1 MGSYVN
7 LPDKSLRII
16 ILTLNK
22 EFDENDIDIE
32 GNDIFE
38 EDTVNL
44 IDATLEYF
52 GVVGSTNSRGQDVEL
67 YSYFISL
74 CLLNPNYLDKNVPIQ
89 RPRLNKYEVI
99 HSESSRVWQTTTYRT
114 VIPSYIELDANM
126 VNDLRSIE
134 LYDYWDGKI
143 IYENV
148 DDSESTGDEVD
159 EINMIRE

>member
-1 MGSYVN
+1 MGNYVN
-7 LPDKSLRII
+7 LSDKSLRVI

-22 EFDENDIDIE
+22 EFDENNIGIE

-52 GVVGSTNSRGQDVEL
+52 GIGGQDIEL

-74 CLLNPNYLDKNVPIQ
+74 CLLNPDYLDKNVPIQ

-99 HSESSRVWQTTTYRT
+99 HDESSRVYKTTTYKT
-114 VIPSYIELDANM
+114 VIPSYIELDKNM
-126 VNDLRSIE
+126 VNDLRGIE
-134 LYDYWDGKI
+134 LYDYWDGEI
-143 IYENV
+143 ISDYV
-148 DDSESTGDEVD
+148 DESETTDDEVQ
-159 EINMIRE
+159 EINRIRE

>member
-1 MGSYVN
+1 MGNYVN
-7 LPDKSLRII
+7 LPDKTLRII

-22 EFDENDIDIE
+22 EFDENNIDIE
-32 GNDIFE
+32 GNTIFE

-52 GVVGSTNSRGQDVEL
+52 GIKDQTIEL

-159 EINMIRE
+159 EINRIRE

>member
-22 EFDENDIDIE
+22 EFDENDIDVE
-32 GNDIFE
+32 GNTIFE

-52 GVVGSTNSRGQDVEL
+52 GIKDQTIEL

-74 CLLNPNYLDKNVPIQ
+74 CLLNPDYLDKNVPIQ
-89 RPRLNKYEVI
+89 RPKLNKYEVI
-99 HSESSRVWQTTTYRT
+99 HDESSRVWQTTTYRT

-134 LYDYWDGKI
+134 LYDYWEGEE
-143 IYENV
+143 IYNHV
-148 DDSESTGDEVD
+148 DDSESMDDDVK
-159 EINMIRE
+159 EINIIRE

>member
-7 LPDKSLRII
+7 LPDKSLRVI

-22 EFDENDIDIE
+22 EFDENNIDIE

-38 EDTVNL
+38 EDTVTL
-44 IDATLEYF
+44 IDKTLEYF
-52 GVVGSTNSRGQDVEL
+52 GIGGQDIEL

-74 CLLNPNYLDKNVPIQ
+74 CLLNPDYLDKNVPIQ
-89 RPRLNKYEVI
+89 RPKLNKYEVI
-99 HSESSRVWQTTTYRT
+99 HDESSRVWQTTTYRT
-114 VIPSYIELDANM
+114 VIPSYIELDKNM
-126 VNDLRSIE
+126 VNDLRLIE

-148 DDSESTGDEVD
+148 DDSESMDDDVR

>member
-7 LPDKSLRII
+7 LPDKSLRVI

-22 EFDENDIDIE
+22 EFDENNIDIE

-38 EDTVNL
+38 EDTVTL
-44 IDATLEYF
+44 IDKTLEYF
-52 GVVGSTNSRGQDVEL
+52 GIGGQDIEL

-74 CLLNPNYLDKNVPIQ
+74 CLLNPDYLDKNVPIQ
-89 RPRLNKYEVI
+89 RPKLNKYEVI
-99 HSESSRVWQTTTYRT
+99 HDESSRLWQTTTYRT

-126 VNDLRSIE
+126 VNGLRSIE

-148 DDSESTGDEVD
+148 DDSQAMDDDVK
-159 EINMIRE
+159 EINMIQE

>member
-1 MGSYVN
+1 MANYVN
-7 LPDKSLRII
+7 LPDKSLRVI

-44 IDATLEYF
+44 IDKTLEYF
-52 GVVGSTNSRGQDVEL
+52 GIGGQDIEL

-74 CLLNPNYLDKNVPIQ
+74 CLLNPDYLDKNVPIQ

-99 HSESSRVWQTTTYRT
+99 HNESSRVWQTTTYRT
-114 VIPSYIELDANM
+114 VIPSYIELDKNM
-126 VNDLRSIE
+126 VNDLRGIE
-134 LYDYWDGKI
+134 LYDYWDGEEI
-143 IYENV
+143 SNDV
-148 DDSESTGDEVD
+148 DDSESMDDEVK
-159 EINMIRE
+159 EINRIRE

>member
-1 MGSYVN
+1 MGNYVN

-22 EFDENDIDIE
+22 EFDENNIDIE
-32 GNDIFE
+32 GNNIFE

-44 IDATLEYF
+44 IDKTLEYF
-52 GVVGSTNSRGQDVEL
+52 SIGGQDVEL

-74 CLLNPNYLDKNVPIQ
+74 CLLNPDYLDKNVPIQ

>member
-7 LPDKSLRII
+7 LPDKSLRVI

-44 IDATLEYF
+44 IDKTLEYF
-52 GVVGSTNSRGQDVEL
+52 GIGGQDIEL

-74 CLLNPNYLDKNVPIQ
+74 CLLNPDYLDKNSPIK

-99 HSESSRVWQTTTYRT
+99 HSESSRVWKTTTYKT
-114 VIPSYIELDANM
+114 VIPSYIELDKNM
-126 VNDLRSIE
+126 VNDLRGIE
-134 LYDYWDGKI
+134 LYDYWDGEI
-143 IYENV
+143 ISDYV
-148 DDSESTGDEVD
+148 DDSESTDDEVE
-159 EINMIRE
+159 EINRIRE

>member
-1 MGSYVN
+1 MGNYVN
-7 LPDKSLRII
+7 LPDKSLRVI

-32 GNDIFE
+32 GNTIFE

-52 GVVGSTNSRGQDVEL
+52 GIKDQTIEL

-74 CLLNPNYLDKNVPIQ
+74 CLLNPDYLDKNVPIQ

-114 VIPSYIELDANM
+114 VIPSYIELDKNM
-126 VNDLRSIE
+126 ITDLRGIE
-134 LYDYWDGKI
+134 LYDYWDGQI
-143 IYENV
+143 INEDI

-159 EINMIRE
+159 EINIIRE

>member
-1 MGSYVN
+1 MANYVN
-7 LPDKSLRII
+7 LPDKSLRVI

-22 EFDENDIDIE
+22 EFDENNIDIE

-44 IDATLEYF
+44 IDKTLEYF
-52 GVVGSTNSRGQDVEL
+52 GIGGQDIEL

-74 CLLNPNYLDKNVPIQ
+74 CLLNPDYLDKNSPIK

>member
-7 LPDKSLRII
+7 LPDKSLRVI

-38 EDTVNL
+38 EDTVTL
-44 IDATLEYF
+44 IDKTLEYF
-52 GVVGSTNSRGQDVEL
+52 GIGGQDIEL

-74 CLLNPNYLDKNVPIQ
+74 CLLNPDYLDKNVPIQ
-89 RPRLNKYEVI
+89 RPKLNKYEVI
-99 HSESSRVWQTTTYRT
+99 HDESSRVWQTTTYRT
-114 VIPSYIELDANM
+114 VIPSYIELDKNM

-134 LYDYWDGKI
+134 LYDYWDGEI
-143 IYENV
+143 ISDYV
-148 DDSESTGDEVD
+148 DESETTDDEVQ
-159 EINMIRE
+159 EINRIRE

>member
-1 MGSYVN
+1 MSNYVN
-7 LPDKSLRII
+7 LPDKSLRVI

-44 IDATLEYF
+44 IDKTLEYF
-52 GVVGSTNSRGQDVEL
+52 GIGGQDIEL

-74 CLLNPNYLDKNVPIQ
+74 CLLNPNFLDKNTPIQ

-114 VIPSYIELDANM
+114 VIPSYIELDKNM
-126 VNDLRSIE
+126 ITDLRSIE
-134 LYDYWDGKI
+134 LYDYWDGQI
-143 IYENV
+143 INENV
-148 DDSESTGDEVD
+148 DDSESTGDEVE
-159 EINMIRE
+159 EINRIRD

>member
-1 MGSYVN
+1 MGNYVN

-22 EFDENDIDIE
+22 EFDENNIDIE

-52 GVVGSTNSRGQDVEL
+52 GIGGQDIEL

-74 CLLNPNYLDKNVPIQ
+74 CLLNPGYLDKTVPIQ

-99 HSESSRVWQTTTYRT
+99 HDESSRVYKTTTYKT
-114 VIPSYIELDANM
+114 VIPSYIELDKNM
-126 VNDLRSIE
+126 VNDLRGID
-134 LYDYWDGKI
+134 LYDYWDGEI
-143 IYENV
+143 ISDYV
-148 DDSESTGDEVD
+148 DESETTDDEVQ
-159 EINMIRE
+159 EINRVRE

>member
-1 MGSYVN
+1 MSNYVN
-7 LPDKSLRII
+7 LPDKSLRVI

-22 EFDENDIDIE
+22 EFDENNIDIE

-44 IDATLEYF
+44 IDKTLEYF
-52 GVVGSTNSRGQDVEL
+52 GIGGQDIEL

-74 CLLNPNYLDKNVPIQ
+74 CLLNPNYLDKNTPIQ
-89 RPRLNKYEVI
+89 RPKLNKYEVI
-99 HSESSRVWQTTTYRT
+99 HSETSRVWQTTTYRT
-114 VIPSYIELDANM
+114 VIPSYIELDENM
-126 VNDLRSIE
+126 ITDLRSIE

-148 DDSESTGDEVD
+148 DDSESTSDEVD
-159 EINMIRE
+159 EINIIRD

>member
-1 MGSYVN
+1 MVNYVN
-7 LPDKSLRII
+7 LPDKSLRVI

-22 EFDENDIDIE
+22 EFDENNIDIE

-52 GVVGSTNSRGQDVEL
+52 SIGGQDIEL
-67 YSYFISL
+67 YTYFISL
-74 CLLNPNYLDKNVPIQ
+74 CLLNPGYLDKTVPIQ
-89 RPRLNKYEVI
+89 RPRLNNYEVI
-99 HSESSRVWQTTTYRT
+99 HDESSRVWQTTTYRT
-114 VIPSYIELDANM
+114 VIPSYIELDKNM
-126 VNDLRSIE
+126 VNDLRGIE

-148 DDSESTGDEVD
+148 DDSESTDDEVQ
-159 EINMIRE
+159 EINRIQE

>member
-1 MGSYVN
+1 MGNYVN

-22 EFDENDIDIE
+22 EFDENNIDIE

-52 GVVGSTNSRGQDVEL
+52 GIKDQTIEL

-74 CLLNPNYLDKNVPIQ
+74 CLLNPDYLDKNVPIQ

-99 HSESSRVWQTTTYRT
+99 HDESSRVYKTTTYKT
-114 VIPSYIELDANM
+114 VIPSYIELDKNM
-126 VNDLRSIE
+126 VNDLRGID
-134 LYDYWDGKI
+134 LYDYWDGEI
-143 IYENV
+143 ISDYV
-148 DDSESTGDEVD
+148 DESETTDDEVQ
-159 EINMIRE
+159 EINRIRE

>member
-1 MGSYVN
+1 MVNYVN
-7 LPDKSLRII
+7 LPDKSLRVI

-44 IDATLEYF
+44 IDKTLEYF
-52 GVVGSTNSRGQDVEL
+52 GIGGQDIEL

-74 CLLNPNYLDKNVPIQ
+74 CLLNPDYLDKNVPIQ

-99 HSESSRVWQTTTYRT
+99 HGESSRVWKTTTYRT
-114 VIPSYIELDANM
+114 VIPSYIELDKNM
-126 VNDLRSIE
+126 VNDLRGIE
-134 LYDYWDGKI
+134 LYDYWDGEI
-143 IYENV
+143 ISDYVE
-148 DDSESTGDEVD
+148 DDSESTDDEVE
-159 EINMIRE
+159 EINRIRE

>member
-1 MGSYVN
+1 MGNYVN

-22 EFDENDIDIE
+22 EFDENNIDIE

-52 GVVGSTNSRGQDVEL
+52 GIGGQDIEL
-67 YSYFISL
+67 YTYFISL
-74 CLLNPNYLDKNVPIQ
+74 CLLNPDYLDKNVPIQ

-99 HSESSRVWQTTTYRT
+99 HDESSRVWQTTTYRT
-114 VIPSYIELDANM
+114 VIPSYIELDKNM
-126 VNDLRSIE
+126 ITDLRGIE
-134 LYDYWDGKI
+134 LYDYWDGQI
-143 IYENV
+143 INEDI
-148 DDSESTGDEVD
+148 DDSESTGDEVQ
-159 EINMIRE
+159 EINIIRE

>member
-1 MGSYVN
+1 MGNYVN
-7 LPDKSLRII
+7 LPDKSLRVI

-32 GNDIFE
+32 GNTIFE

-52 GVVGSTNSRGQDVEL
+52 GIKDQTIEL

-74 CLLNPNYLDKNVPIQ
+74 CLLNPDYLDKNVPIQ

-114 VIPSYIELDANM
+114 VIPSYIELDKNM
-126 VNDLRSIE
+126 ITDLRGIE
-134 LYDYWDGKI
+134 LYDYWDGQI
-143 IYENV
+143 INEDI

-159 EINMIRE
+159 EINII

>member
-1 MGSYVN
+1 MSNYVN
-7 LPDKSLRII
+7 LPDKSLRVI

-22 EFDENDIDIE
+22 EFDENNIDIE

-44 IDATLEYF
+44 IDKTLEYF
-52 GVVGSTNSRGQDVEL
+52 GIGGQDIEL

-74 CLLNPNYLDKNVPIQ
+74 CLLNPNYLDKNTPIQ
-89 RPRLNKYEVI
+89 RPKLNKYEVI
-99 HSESSRVWQTTTYRT
+99 HSETSRVWQTTTYRT
-114 VIPSYIELDANM
+114 VIPSYIELDKNM
-126 VNDLRSIE
+126 ITDLRSIE

-148 DDSESTGDEVD
+148 DDSESTSDEVD
-159 EINMIRE
+159 EINIIRD

>member
-7 LPDKSLRII
+7 LPDKSLRVI

-22 EFDENDIDIE
+22 EFDENNIDIE

-44 IDATLEYF
+44 IDKTLEYF
-52 GVVGSTNSRGQDVEL
+52 GIGGQDIEL

-74 CLLNPNYLDKNVPIQ
+74 CLLNPDYLDKNSPIK

-99 HSESSRVWQTTTYRT
+99 HSESSRVWKTTTYKT
-114 VIPSYIELDANM
+114 VIPSYIELDKNM
-126 VNDLRSIE
+126 VNDLRGIE
-134 LYDYWDGKI
+134 LYDYWDGEI
-143 IYENV
+143 ISDYV
-148 DDSESTGDEVD
+148 DDSESTDDEVE
-159 EINMIRE
+159 EINRIRE